1 MSEDDGGMKMT
12 RSEFIESLI
21 KYGTKS
27 GMDRVKFEMHMKVH
41 IRTGFITSDDRK
53 TIWAEIHARRLAQRR
68 FAEAFRRGRTIDEVI
83 GHLRVSVF
91 FMTEFKDE
99 HIGRA
104 VNGGLMS
111 AEQARWKIVEM
122 TYAIRELVTQ
132 MDILRSRPAGIA

>member
-1 MSEDDGGMKMT
+1 MTEDDGGMKMT

-21 KYGTKS
+21 EVGTKPNT
-27 GMDRVKFEMHMKVH
+27 DRANLARHMEIH
-41 IRTGFITSDDRK
+41 IRSGFITPEDK
-53 TIWAEIHARRLAQRR
+53 EKIWAVIHARSLAQWR

-83 GHLRVSVF
+83 GHLGLSVS